1 MPYARGKRAPLYKD
15 EKSRARFV
23 HYTSADAALSI
34 IRNKRMWMRNT
45 TCMSDYSEVQHGF
58 SILQTILSG
67 EATKKELFESL
78 DACSP
83 NIAKEAI
90 DIFDQWWHDIQSNTY
105 ISSVSEH
112 DEKEDLHGRLSMWRA
127 FGNNIT
133 RVAIVLSVPAQPP
146 HTGGV
151 QELNL
156 LFSPVAY
163 LQQKEVHEDLKK
175 VIKNIRDNCEFL
187 RSVERS
193 VVVAYVFHMLLTGV
207 TCLKHEGFH
216 EEREW
221 RVIYAP
227 RRMHSPF
234 MEHSI
239 EIIGGIP
246 QPIYKIPLD
255 GKVSSA
261 LADLDISRLFDR
273 LIIGPSPYPEVIYQ
287 AFVEELTKAAVP
299 EAAKRVYISGIP
311 IRL

>member
-1 MPYARGKRAPLYKD
+1 
-15 EKSRARFV
+15 
-23 HYTSADAALSI
+23 
-34 IRNKRMWMRNT
+34 
-45 TCMSDYSEVQHGF
+45 
-58 SILQTILSG
+58 
-67 EATKKELFESL
+67 
-78 DACSP
+78 
-83 NIAKEAI
+83 
-90 DIFDQWWHDIQSNTY
+90 
-105 ISSVSEH
+105 VSEH

-127 FGNNIT
+127 FGNNTT
-133 RVAIVLSVPAQPP
+133 RVAIVLSVPAYS
-146 HTGGV
+146 GGA
-151 QELNL
+151 EALNL

-163 LQQKEVHEDLKK
+163 LQQDEVHADLKK

-193 VVVAYVFHMLLTGV
+193 FVVTYVFHMLLTIV
-207 TCLKHEGFH
+207 TCLKPEGFH

-255 GKVSSA
+255 GNVSSA

-273 LIIGPSPYPEVIYQ
+273 L
-287 AFVEELTKAAVP
+287 
-299 EAAKRVYISGIP
+299 
-311 IRL
+311 